1 MNKDLL
7 TNIFIGAVYVA
18 ILVVIYLDL
27 TVWRPN

>member
-1 MNKDLL
+1 MKLL

-18 ILVVIYLDL
+18 ILIVLYLDL